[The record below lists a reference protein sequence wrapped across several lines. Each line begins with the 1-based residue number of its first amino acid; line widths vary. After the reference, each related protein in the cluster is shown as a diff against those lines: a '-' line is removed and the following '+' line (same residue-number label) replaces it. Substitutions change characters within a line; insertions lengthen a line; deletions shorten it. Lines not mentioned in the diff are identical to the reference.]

1 MQLIFIIQRIH
12 PIKDYLMKT
21 VSNINELR
29 IQIKIW
35 RQQGLTIGFVP
46 TMGNLHAGHISLVT
60 EAHKHADKIVASI
73 FVNPMQFGVNEDIDN
88 YPRTMDDDT
97 QKLSAAGIDLLF
109 TPTPAIIY
117 PKGLSKQSFVE
128 VPNVSD
134 GYCGESRPGHFR
146 GVATVVCK
154 LFNLV
159 QPDIA
164 CFGLKDY
171 QQVQVIETMV
181 TDLSMPIKI
190 IPVPTSREA
199 SGLALSS
206 RNGYL
211 TTEEQVIAPVLQK
224 NLQWLKTH
232 IVKGFAKKQSIDFI
246 GLARQAAK
254 AIDNAGLTTDYLHV
268 CQAQT
273 LQPASE
279 DDTQLVILAAAYCGK
294 ARLIDNLAVELA

>member
-1 MQLIFIIQRIH
+1 MQTIENISTLRNE
-12 PIKDYLMKT
+12 IK
-21 VSNINELR
+21 
-29 IQIKIW
+29 QW
-35 RQQGLTIGFVP
+35 RQQGLKIAFVP
-46 TMGNLHAGHISLVT
+46 TMGNLHQGHIALVEKAKSL
-60 EAHKHADKIVASI
+60 ADKVVTSI
-73 FVNPMQFGVNEDIDN
+73 FVNPMQFGANEDIDN
-88 YPRTMDDDT
+88 YPRTMADD
-97 QKLSAAGIDLLF
+97 QAKLVAGGCDLLF

-117 PKGLSKQSFVE
+117 PKGLDKQSYVE

-171 QQVQVIETMV
+171 QQVQVIQTMV
-181 TDLSMPIKI
+181 EDLSMPIDI
-190 IPVPTSREA
+190 VPVATVREA

-211 TTEEQVIAPVLQK
+211 TAEEKNIAPALSQ
-224 NLQWLKTH
+224 NIQWLAQAIK
-232 IVKGFAKKQSIDFI
+232 SNNDFI
-246 GLARQAAK
+246 GLAKQAANN
-254 AIDNAGLTTDYLHV
+254 INDAGMKTDYIHI
-268 CQAQT
+268 CHART

-279 DDTQLVILAAAYCGK
+279 DDKELVILAAAHCGK
-294 ARLIDNLAVELA
+294 ARLIDNLQVFL

>member
-1 MQLIFIIQRIH
+1 
-12 PIKDYLMKT
+12 MKT
-21 VSNINELR
+21 VDNINDLR
-29 IQIKIW
+29 QIVSEW
-35 RQQGLTIGFVP
+35 RQQGLKVGFVP

-73 FVNPMQFGVNEDIDN
+73 FINPMQFGANEDVDN
-88 YPRTMDDDT
+88 YPRTMEADQ
-97 QKLSAAGIDLLF
+97 QKLAAEGTDLLF
-109 TPTPAIIY
+109 TPTPEIIY
-117 PKGLSKQSFVE
+117 PKGLDKQTFVE
-128 VPNVSD
+128 VPTVSE

-146 GVATVVCK
+146 GVSTIVCK

-181 TDLSMPIKI
+181 EDLSMPIKI
-190 IPVPTSREA
+190 IPVETIREE

-211 TTEEQVIAPVLQK
+211 TEEELKIAPALSQ
-224 NLQWLKTH
+224 NIQWL
-232 IVKGFAKKQSIDFI
+232 AKELKNGNDFI
-246 GLARQAAK
+246 GLAKTAALY
-254 AIDNAGLTTDYLHV
+254 INNAGLKTDYIHV
-268 CQAQT
+268 CNAKT

-279 DDTQLVILAAAYCGK
+279 DDTDLVILAAAYCGK
-294 ARLIDNLAVELA
+294 ARLIDNLRFSLPAIY

>member
-1 MQLIFIIQRIH
+1 
-12 PIKDYLMKT
+12 MKT
-21 VSNINELR
+21 LSNIDDLR
-29 IQIKIW
+29 AQVKAW
-35 RQQGLTIGFVP
+35 RQQGLTIAFVP
-46 TMGNLHAGHISLVT
+46 TMGNLHSGHISLVA
-60 EAHKHADKIVASI
+60 EAHKHADKVIASI
-73 FVNPMQFGVNEDIDN
+73 FINPMQFGANEDIDS
-88 YPRTMDDDT
+88 YPRTMEED
-97 QKLSAAGIDLLF
+97 QAKLVEANTHLLF
-109 TPTPAIIY
+109 TPTPEIIY

-159 QPDIA
+159 QPDVA

-171 QQVQVIETMV
+171 QQVQVIQTMV
-181 TDLSMPIKI
+181 EDLSMPVTIV
-190 IPVPTSREA
+190 PVATLREE

-211 TTEEQVIAPVLQK
+211 TAQEKAIAPSLHS
-224 NLQWLKTH
+224 NLQWLANEIRSGYAH
-232 IVKGFAKKQSIDFI
+232 QESIDFI
-246 GLARQAAK
+246 GLAKK
-254 AIDNAGLTTDYLHV
+254 ASTAINDAGMKTDYIHV

-279 DDTQLVILAAAYCGK
+279 DDTQLVILAAAHCGK
-294 ARLIDNLAVELA
+294 ARLIDNLQLTL